1 MADTQAIQQIVENIL
16 QVIIMIEG
24 GQHKVLGAEELLNL
38 YTTIGL
44 FVASKNQD
52 LVMR

>member
-16 QVIIMIEG
+16 QVIIMIES

-38 YTTIGL
+38 YTATGL

>member
-16 QVIIMIEG
+16 QVIIMIEA

-38 YTTIGL
+38 YIAIGL